1 MVNTKNDEKE
11 IAERISKI
19 QKLCKYEYITNE
31 ELSIEKQKERIS
43 LAMNI
48 LGIIKRGNPDIT
60 KRIADEAYD
69 LLDSKFTELDE
80 IQNKI

>member
-1 MVNTKNDEKE
+1 MVNTKNDEK
-11 IAERISKI
+11 ERISKI